1 VRVGVRVAVRLG
13 VRPGVRLWVRP
24 GARLWVWLVGGRRR
38 LRVRVL

>member
-1 VRVGVRVAVRLG
+1 MRVGVRVAVRLG